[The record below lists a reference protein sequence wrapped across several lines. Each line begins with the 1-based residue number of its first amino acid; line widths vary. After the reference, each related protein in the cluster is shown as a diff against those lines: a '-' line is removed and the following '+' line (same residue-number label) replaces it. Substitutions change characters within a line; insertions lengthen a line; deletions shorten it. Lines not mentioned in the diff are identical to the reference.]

1 MIGNI
6 KRVLIVGGGTA
17 GWMTAAGLARK
28 LGDRVQSI
36 RLVESAEIG
45 TVGVGEATLT
55 HLRYFN
61 QALGIDERTFMRET
75 QATFKLGIEF
85 INWGQIGDRYIHPF
99 GDYGRPMRA
108 VDFHHYWL
116 RARAAGDQTPI
127 DAYSF
132 PIAAAQQNRFILPS
146 PDPRSVLSTF
156 SYAFQL
162 DAGLYAAYLRRYSE
176 ARGVERIEGKIV
188 DAALDPETGYV
199 TGVALEDGRRLEA
212 DLFID
217 CSGFRGLLIE
227 QALKTGYDDWSRW
240 LPCNR
245 AFAVPCESNDDFT
258 PYTRATAE
266 KAGWRWRIPL
276 QHRLGNGHVYSND
289 FISDDDALGAL
300 MANLDGAAQKEPKQ
314 LFFLT
319 GKRKRIWNRNVVS
332 IGLSSGFLEPLEST
346 SIYLIQIGI
355 TNLLELFPDRS
366 FNDHDRDEYNAM
378 MDLEYDRI
386 RDFLV
391 LHYIA
396 TEREDSE
403 FWRYFRNLTL
413 PDSLQYK
420 LDLFRERGVV
430 VKYGTGLFLEPSWL
444 AVYLGQR
451 ITPKRYDPLADQM
464 EDGEVV
470 QNLAELRD
478 LMTRAAAKSPD
489 HRAFIDDY
497 CRIDEGARSAK
508 VHLS

>member
-1 MIGNI
+1 MNGNI
-6 KRVLIVGGGTA
+6 ERVLIVGGGTA
-17 GWMTAAGLARK
+17 GWMTAAGLAKK
-28 LGDRVQSI
+28 LSGRVKSI
-36 RLVESAEIG
+36 RLIESAEIG
-45 TVGVGEATLT
+45 TVGVGEATLP

-61 QALGIDERTFMRET
+61 QALGVDEREFMRET

-85 INWGQIGDRYIHPF
+85 INWGRIGDRYIHPF
-99 GDYGRPMRA
+99 GDYGRPMRS

-116 RARAAGDQTPI
+116 RARARGDDTPI

-132 PIAAAQQNRFILPS
+132 PIAAAQQNRFIMPS
-146 PDPRSVLSTF
+146 ADPRSVLSTF

-162 DAGLYAAYLRRYSE
+162 DAGLYAAYLRRYAE

-188 DAALDPETGYV
+188 ASSLNGETGHVDSV
-199 TGVALEDGRRLEA
+199 TLDDGSRLEA

-227 QALKTGYDDWSRW
+227 QALETGYDDWSRW

-245 AFAVPCESNDDFT
+245 AFAVPCDLGGDFT

-276 QHRLGNGHVYSND
+276 QHRLGNGHVYSSD
-289 FISDDDALGAL
+289 FTSDEEAVDAL
-300 MANLDGAAQKEPKQ
+300 MANLDGAPQKDPKQ

-355 TNLLELFPDRS
+355 TNLLELFPDQS
-366 FNDHDRDEYNAM
+366 WADEDRDEYNRM

-396 TEREDSE
+396 TERTDSE
-403 FWRYFRNLTL
+403 FWRYFQNLKL

-451 ITPKRYDPLADQM
+451 VTPARYDPLADQM
-464 EDGEVV
+464 SDADMAS
-470 QNLAELRD
+470 NLSELKD
-478 LMTRAAAKSPD
+478 LMMRAAAKSPD
-489 HRAFIDDY
+489 HRAFINDY
-497 CRIDEGARSAK
+497 CGHEAHVS
-508 VHLS
+508 